1 MDPLLTKLIAHLP
14 LTGSIP
20 QDAKAFLAY
29 HQYLHTIEHSAR
41 VAAAAHQLAKRY
53 NADPLAA
60 SDAGWLHDISAV
72 IPNSER
78 IHYAESWRIDLFP
91 EERQAP
97 MIVHQ
102 KLSAHLA
109 QHLFHITNPAVL
121 SAIRCH
127 TTLRPG
133 ASRLDKIV
141 FLADKLEWDGAGA
154 SPCKADLEA
163 ALQHSTDAATKCYLS
178 YLWQRRDTL
187 LVIHPWF
194 AAAYAEVTAN
204 DTNL

>member
-1 MDPLLTKLIAHLP
+1 MDPLLTKLIAHVP

-20 QDAKAFLAY
+20 QDAKAFLAH
-29 HQYLHTIEHSAR
+29 HQCLNTIEHSAR
-41 VAAAAHQLAKRY
+41 VAAAAHQLATKY

-72 IPNSER
+72 IPNNER
-78 IHYAESWRIDLFP
+78 IHYAESWGIDLFP
-91 EERQAP
+91 EERRAP

-102 KLSAHLA
+102 KLSAYLA
-109 QHLFHITNPAVL
+109 RSLFHITNPAVL

-141 FLADKLEWDGAGA
+141 FLTDKLEWDGAGD
-154 SPCKADLEA
+154 SPCKTDLEA
-163 ALQHSTDAATKCYLS
+163 ALQHSIDAATTWYLS

-194 AAAYAEVTAN
+194 AAACQEIAAN
-204 DTNL
+204 TPD